1 MFGWCSSLG
10 FPSVSPEP
18 DKERRAPSDPT
29 PLDFPVYYTLSD
41 TTKEQ
46 PEASLAQVYDI
57 LASIGKPQDITP
69 ERFQVLNLKVETD
82 LSASCIVNKHDPNF
96 FPPLPWED
104 TPPNSSPLTEED
116 GTPILMENGNPY
128 PPKER
133 YDVLKGELLLDNDDA
148 FREVA
153 RLPPGEGRQR
163 VRVTQTRK
171 FWTGLERMAQYWDTS
186 LDNYFERPVT
196 PKQAAEAEPEHKM
209 QTHNEAPSSGPQQK
223 PDMPIHSD
231 DTSKTATPGNQSADH
246 GGGNPGSVR
255 MYTGRRV
262 GAGHEM
268 PEDIREETIRAFTE
282 MAAWPF
288 GCLVALPILPPR
300 LSIRTLLFP
309 VRQTFT
315 AARSPKDRQLA
326 RSGVMEGPVFTA
338 QCRPETCFRAPEDV
352 PGTGFGEVCD
362 LFREVGGMLLAA
374 QERARQ
380 GMIERRPGEGKWWT
394 TTPRWG
400 GAPNDA
406 VGDSGNFTN
415 GDERPGP
422 DDGNS
427 RKRSKY
433 EHPFLA
439 SRRLGSSRKLSN
451 SEKWKLV
458 QPGPGLW
465 DKRMRYIQIGK
476 DPESPFDDI
485 YMVSSINH
493 HLAIL
498 HLRVH
503 RRYIDII
510 TFGESEFPS
519 DSKTAGQPWH
529 VLQLRRTKWYDLFN
543 AEERVEIFKGLWS
556 IFHHLLR
563 RT

>member
-10 FPSVSPEP
+10 FPSVSSEP
-18 DKERRAPSDPT
+18 DRERRAPSSPT
-29 PLDFPVYYTLSD
+29 PLDFPAYKLPDSTNN
-41 TTKEQ
+41 E
-46 PEASLAQVYDI
+46 PEASLQQVHEI
-57 LASIGKPQDITP
+57 LASIRKPQDITP
-69 ERFQVLNLKVETD
+69 EKFKTLNLKVETD
-82 LSASCIVNKHDPNF
+82 LPASSIVYKDGLNF
-96 FPPLPWED
+96 FPPVPWKD
-104 TPPNSSPLTEED
+104 TSPNPSPLTED
-116 GTPILMENGNPY
+116 GCPILMENGNPY
-128 PPKER
+128 PAKER
-133 YDVLKGELLLDNDDA
+133 FEVLKDELLLENDDA

-153 RLPPGEGRQR
+153 RLGPREGRQR

-186 LDNYFERPVT
+186 LDNYFERPAT
-196 PKQAAEAEPEHKM
+196 PNDATDGETEDIM
-209 QTHNEAPSSGPQQK
+209 QTEAEAPSSAAQQNSDTPMDIENPPK
-223 PDMPIHSD
+223 P
-231 DTSKTATPGNQSADH
+231 TASGDKSTDQEDGKHEP
-246 GGGNPGSVR
+246 VK
-255 MYTGRRV
+255 MYTGRRI

-268 PEDIREETIRAFTE
+268 PEDIRDETIRAFTE

-288 GCLVALPILPPR
+288 GCQVALPVLPPR
-300 LSIRTLLFP
+300 LSLRTLLFP
-309 VRQTFT
+309 VRQTFA

-326 RSGVMEGPVFTA
+326 RSGVMEGPVFSA
-338 QCRPETCFRAPEDV
+338 QCRPETCFRAPDDV

-362 LFREVGGMLLAA
+362 LFREVGAMLLVA

-380 GMIERRPGEGKWWT
+380 GMTETRPGEGKWWT
-394 TTPRWG
+394 TRPRWG

-406 VGDSGNFTN
+406 VGDSGNFTD
-415 GDERPGP
+415 GDEKPVP
-422 DDGNS
+422 DNGSS

-439 SRRLGSSRKLSN
+439 SRRPGSSRKLSN

-476 DPESPFDDI
+476 DPESLFDDI
-485 YMVSSINH
+485 YMLSSINH

-503 RRYIDII
+503 RRYLDIV
-510 TFGESEFPS
+510 TLGDSEFPPNS
-519 DSKTAGQPWH
+519 DSTGQPWH
-529 VLQLRRTKWYDLFN
+529 VLHLRRTKWYDLFD
-543 AEERVEIFKGLWS
+543 AEERLEVFKGIWT